1 MNIETITIQRMLFD
15 NDNTMTMKLCDTL
28 KSPISLVVVKSI
40 ENDVIE
46 YIDVYN
52 YIIDNV
58 NKINIFDIY
67 TAIQDFDINLVEVI
81 KLYLSY
87 IKPPTDAILIK
98 LDLARVFF
106 MKDPSNTVF
115 KSFNIYSIDDINN
128 FLYNNIEKILK
139 EFNVIV
145 DEFINQSKITNHL
158 TSSLSGEMGVG
169 KQLFYKNYSK
179 EYQEKS
185 H

>member
-40 ENDVIE
+40 KNDVIE

-67 TAIQDFDINLVEVI
+67 TAIQDFDVNFIEVI

-98 LDLARVFF
+98 LDLLRVFF

-115 KSFNIYSIDDINN
+115 KSFNIYSIDDI
-128 FLYNNIEKILK
+128 
-139 EFNVIV
+139 
-145 DEFINQSKITNHL
+145 
-158 TSSLSGEMGVG
+158 
-169 KQLFYKNYSK
+169 FYMT
-179 EYQEKS
+179 
-185 H
+185 